1 MVLLTVGILRGD
13 GVERV
18 GLDGGLTLTGC
29 VDSAC

>member
-18 GLDGGLTLTGC
+18 GLEGGWIDRGW
-29 VDSAC
+29 VD